1 MARDLYE
8 VLGVA
13 RSASE
18 AEIKKAYRRL
28 ARKYHPDLNPNDKA
42 AEAKF
47 KEISAAYDV
56 LSDPKKKAQYDQYGF
71 AGEHPSGEG
80 WPGAGSPPP
89 GGGFEGFDFSD
100 FSGGGGSLRD
110 IFQSIFGGAAGRPAG
125 RSGPERGEDLQYTM
139 KVGFV
144 DAVRGVQ
151 TKIRLSRR
159 IACPAC
165 GGSGSKGGAPKTCPT
180 CRGTGKSFQQRGHM
194 RFSGACP
201 TCGGRGVVNG
211 HDCQECRGQGTVET
225 TETITVRIPAGV
237 DTGSKVRIAGKGHA
251 GPGGGPAGDLFIQ
264 IEVMPHPLFRREGL
278 SLNIKVPIT
287 VPEATLGAKIDVPT
301 LDGSAVIRIPPGTKS
316 GQRFRLQGKGVPQ
329 PGSHHCGDEFVEVTI
344 VPPPFGDER
353 VRELMKSLEPLY
365 DGNPRAGMTGE
376 DHR

>member
-1 MARDLYE
+1 MARDLYD

-28 ARKYHPDLNPNDKA
+28 ARKHHPDLNPNDKA

-56 LSDPKKKAQYDQYGF
+56 LSDPKKKAQYDQFGF
-71 AGEHPSGEG
+71 AGGHTPGEG
-80 WPGAGSPPP
+80 GPNYGSNPP

-100 FSGGGGSLRD
+100 FGGGSLRD
-110 IFQSIFGGAAGRPAG
+110 IFQGLFGGAAGRSAG
-125 RSGPERGEDLQYTM
+125 RSAPERGEDLLYTM
-139 KVGFV
+139 KVGFE

-165 GGSGSKGGAPKTCPT
+165 KGSGSRGGASRACPS

-201 TCGGRGVVNG
+201 SCGGRGVVDSR
-211 HDCQECRGQGTVET
+211 DCPDCRGRGAVES

-237 DTGSKVRIAGKGHA
+237 DTGSKVRIAGKGHV
-251 GPGGGPAGDLFIQ
+251 GPNGGPPGDLYIQ
-264 IEVMPHPLFRREGL
+264 IETMPHPLFRREGANV
-278 SLNIKVPIT
+278 NIKVPIT
-287 VPEATLGAKIDVPT
+287 VPEATLGAKIEVPT
-301 LDGSAVIRIPPGTKS
+301 LDGMSIIRIPPGTKS
-316 GQRFRLQGKGVPQ
+316 GQRFRLQGKGIPQ
-329 PGSHHCGDEFVEVTI
+329 PGSRACGDEFVEVTI
-344 VPPPFGDER
+344 VPPPFGNER
-353 VRELMKSLEPLY
+353 VRELMKNLEPLY
-365 DGNPRAGMTGE
+365 DGNPRAGMAGE
-376 DHR
+376 KHR

>member
-8 VLGVA
+8 VLGVS

-18 AEIKKAYRRL
+18 AEIKKSYRRL
-28 ARKYHPDLNPNDKA
+28 ARKHHPDLNPNDKA

-56 LSDPKKKAQYDQYGF
+56 LSDPQKKAQYDQFGF
-71 AGEHPSGEG
+71 AGDRP
-80 WPGAGSPPP
+80 PDGAGPGYGPGPS

-100 FSGGGGSLRD
+100 FGGGSLRD
-110 IFQSIFGGAAGRPAG
+110 IFQGIFGGAAGRPAG
-125 RSGPERGEDLQYTM
+125 HPGPERGEDLLYTM
-139 KVGFV
+139 KVGFE

-159 IACPAC
+159 VACPAC
-165 GGSGSKGGAPKTCPT
+165 GGSGSKGGASKTCPT
-180 CRGTGKSFQQRGHM
+180 CRGAGKSFQQRGHM

-201 TCGGRGVVNG
+201 SCGGRGVVNG
-211 HDCQECRGQGTVET
+211 HDCLDCRGQGTVET

-251 GPGGGPAGDLFIQ
+251 GPNGGPPGDLFIQ
-264 IEVMPHPLFRREGL
+264 IEAMPHPLFRRDGT

-301 LDGSAVIRIPPGTKS
+301 LEGTAVIRIPPGTKS

-329 PGSHHCGDEFVEVTI
+329 TSSRSCGDEFVEVTI

-353 VRELMKSLEPLY
+353 VRELMKNLEPLY